1 VTAPVRQDALL
12 PVAAARGGDRRAQRL
27 IFDAF
32 EVPMMSYCTI
42 ATRGDRDAARDL
54 VQEVF
59 VRAFRSLDRL
69 EDPTKL
75 RSWVFAIAANVV
87 RTRLAGDARRA
98 EVLALYALDQD
109 VGGGDTL
116 EREARI
122 ARVRAL
128 IEGVEDPVLRRMVE
142 LKYGEPEHTTRA
154 IAEVLAVP
162 HGTVTV
168 KLMRFRARIKT
179 KLALLLAAEGLE
191 P

>member
-1 VTAPVRQDALL
+1 
-12 PVAAARGGDRRAQRL
+12 
-27 IFDAF
+27 
-32 EVPMMSYCTI
+32 MMSYCTI
-42 ATRGDRDAARDL
+42 ATRGDRDAAQDL

-69 EDPTKL
+69 SDPAKL
-75 RSWVFAIAANVV
+75 RSWMFAIAANVV
-87 RTRLAGDARRA
+87 RSRMSGDSRRA

-109 VGGGDTL
+109 VDAEDKG

-128 IEGVEDPVLRRMVE
+128 IDGVDDPVLRRMVE

-154 IAEVLAVP
+154 IADVLAVP

-168 KLMRFRARIKT
+168 KLMRFRARIKA
-179 KLALLLAAEGLE
+179 KLALMLAAEGLE